1 MLQKT
6 PFQVNKYLLLN
17 QNDKEKH
24 SYRRCPSI
32 PVLLLCIKEIDWAVS
47 ALLSLSC
54 LLCSTFL
61 AVTAGE
67 SRQRCSAV
75 SQWAGVK
82 KSTGRVVD
90 RKNKRAKGR
99 KLKRGQ
105 RLRKGGQQWAQQ
117 RDSPVR
123 LLWLQLLL
131 NLTHMQGDARTHT
144 HTQWGLLIK
153 FSCSAVAIHSQLQA
167 QGGSNMKTCSLFN
180 PNTASWSKSKQQHGR
195 SAQKTSSG

>member
-1 MLQKT
+1 MTKKST
-6 PFQVNKYLLLN
+6 ATAVALL
-17 QNDKEKH
+17 
-24 SYRRCPSI
+24 S

-75 SQWAGVK
+75 SQQAGVK

-131 NLTHMQGDARTHT
+131 NLTHMQGDTHT
-144 HTQWGLLIK
+144 HAHTHIVRAADKVFLL
-153 FSCSAVAIHSQLQA
+153 SCCHSF
-167 QGGSNMKTCSLFN
+167 TV
-180 PNTASWSKSKQQHGR
+180 
-195 SAQKTSSG
+195 TSSGGLQHENLLPVQPKHSKLIKIKATTQKIGS

>member
-1 MLQKT
+1 MTKKGT
-6 PFQVNKYLLLN
+6 ATAVALL
-17 QNDKEKH
+17 
-24 SYRRCPSI
+24 S

-75 SQWAGVK
+75 SQRAGVK

-131 NLTHMQGDARTHT
+131 NLTHMQGDTHART

-180 PNTASWSKSKQQHGR
+180 PNTAGWSKSKQQHRR
-195 SAQKTSSG
+195 SAHKNFLWLNKTMTQTSYGQFLLDR